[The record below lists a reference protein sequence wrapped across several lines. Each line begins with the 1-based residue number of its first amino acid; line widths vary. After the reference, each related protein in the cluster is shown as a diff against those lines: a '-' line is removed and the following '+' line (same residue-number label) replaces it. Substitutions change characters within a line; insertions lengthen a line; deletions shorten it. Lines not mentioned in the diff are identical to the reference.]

1 METQVG
7 PSQASIAEEN
17 TDKVTSEK
25 HQEPIIE
32 EKNPSVSPSL
42 EHSPSNTVLK
52 QSSVLSP
59 SRASILSFLFVI
71 ME

>member
-7 PSQASIAEEN
+7 PSQAPIGEEN
-17 TDKVTSEK
+17 TDKFTSEK
-25 HQEPIIE
+25 QQEPIIE
-32 EKNPSVSPSL
+32 EKNRSVSPSL
-42 EHSPSNTVLK
+42 EYSPSNTVLK

-71 ME
+71 MQ